1 MKKFRL
7 GLLFVLSLMLI
18 VFPLTACGG
27 GDEPPVQYTVSFG
40 VNNASYGSITCTANG
55 LALNSGDKVD
65 ENTEITFTATE
76 NTGYTFDGY
85 FSGTENKCTEKEYTV
100 TITSDIDITA
110 KFSVQSYALNFSATT
125 GGTVDC
131 EDFASGDTV
140 AYNTT
145 VILNATANTGYDFWG
160 YYVKGELVE
169 DENVY
174 TFQMPAS
181 AIAVEAKFVAQ
192 QYDLTYF
199 VNNTTMGDISCDI
212 ESGDKVAFNSSF
224 SITAIEYTGYDFVG
238 WYVDN
243 TPISNSAT
251 LVYDVDSVGDIELEA
266 VFIPEQHFFKYQVND
281 ATMGSI
287 TSNTTN
293 ETNVDYGTQIS
304 LTATANSGYK
314 FVGWFING
322 LIQEESVN
330 FIYTMTENS
339 VVIEARFDLDEFALT
354 YSANN
359 WVMGDIACDI
369 ESGER
374 VEYLSS
380 ITLTAIENTGYDFVE
395 WLVGGESKGS
405 NPTYTFQMPAS
416 AVEIQAVFVPEKRTV
431 TFFDGRDELKEQEVD
446 FGTKIN
452 FEPTKLNYNFEG
464 WYLESTLT
472 TKFNVNNAITENL
485 KLYAKWTAVPQS
497 ERQYEVNFVDHEGN
511 PLNGWGTQ
519 LVQSGKYIKQIPN
532 VPERVGYKFNNVW
545 MRYDTAQGKY
555 VNINNINT
563 FQITQDVTI
572 TPKYDIITYT
582 VKLYINDVP
591 YTSKTVEYGSK
602 LAKPQTPP
610 NSDATKVFDKWVY
623 KDDTSMTFDFENT
636 VITSDLE
643 LKVAWKTVYTETFTV
658 KFYNGSATL
667 DTQKIEKG
675 SKATEPT
682 PPEVANQTFAGW
694 YLETTFENEFDFATS
709 ITSNLDVYAKYVP
722 KTYTVKFVDHDGKVI
737 ESQTI
742 SHGQSATFPE
752 QNPTRENYTFS
763 GWSVSDLSNITSDLE
778 VKAQY
783 QINVFSVNFI
793 GFGETEIDEQ
803 TIEYDGF
810 ATIPQVPEI
819 EGYSFEGWYLDQ
831 EYEMKFIFSTHIT
844 SNLTVYAKYV
854 QNVTEKYKVIFLDA
868 LGEILSEQSVLHG
881 NSAIVPA
888 SPSKVGNDFAGW
900 IVEFADDGNDYTNA
914 VKDYTNVQA
923 PLIVTPDFTKKAYTV
938 RFFDKDGNQLGA
950 NVSVLYEEL
959 VKVEDIPYNL
969 IPEIPDMIASWDK
982 DVETFIIT
990 KDTDFTVKYT
1000 YEPCMVTFIIDGEE
1014 PFTQVVDKGFY
1025 ANIPNTPIKNYS
1037 IFDGWYLSGSD
1048 TEFNFSTETITED
1061 ITLYARFK
1069 RTSYVISFIGYD
1081 GNPYKNVQ
1089 IVKAGGKAIEPA
1101 PYEDETLND
1110 YVWCLEN
1117 ETEEFDFINS
1127 TINEDIVLY
1136 AKLVNNSN

>member
-1 MKKFRL
+1 MKKIKL
-7 GLLFVLSLMLI
+7 CLLCLFSLTLMAFSLS
-18 VFPLTACGG
+18 ACGG
-27 GDEPPVQYTVSFG
+27 DGTNNDGGDSTPPEPTKYSVVYSAS
-40 VNNASYGSITCTANG
+40 NSSYGAISCKTQSGTTI
-55 LALNSGDKVD
+55 NSGDELE
-65 ENTEITFTATE
+65 ENTVIVFTAVE
-76 NTGYTFDGY
+76 NTGYVFEGY
-85 FSGTENKCTEKEYTV
+85 FLGAENKSAEKEYTL
-100 TITSDIDITA
+100 TLTSDVNVTGKFKA
-110 KFSVQSYALNFSATT
+110 KSFAFNYSASN
-125 GGTVDC
+125 GG
-131 EDFASGDTV
+131 
-140 AYNTT
+140 
-145 VILNATANTGYDFWG
+145 
-160 YYVKGELVE
+160 
-169 DENVY
+169 
-174 TFQMPAS
+174 Q
-181 AIAVEAKFVAQ
+181 
-192 QYDLTYF
+192 
-199 VNNTTMGDISCDI
+199 ISCDVT
-212 ESGDKVAFNSSF
+212 SGDQVNYATEVAL
-224 SITAIEYTGYDFVG
+224 TAVENVGYDFVG
-238 WYVDN
+238 WFIGNSLV
-243 TPISNSAT
+243 SESAT
-251 LVYDVDSVGDIELEA
+251 YNYTIGLDDVSILAKFVPEKHALSFSV
-266 VFIPEQHFFKYQVND
+266 NN
-281 ATMGSI
+281 ATMGNI
-287 TSNTTN
+287 NCEQFTSGSQ
-293 ETNVDYGTQIS
+293 VDFGTEVT
-304 LTATANSGYK
+304 LTASANPGYEFEGWYLSGTKISSENQIVIEMPEYSHSLVAQFQKAKFALNFSVNDSDMGEISSDINSGE
-314 FVGWFING
+314 
-322 LIQEESVN
+322 L
-330 FIYTMTENS
+330 
-339 VVIEARFDLDEFALT
+339 
-354 YSANN
+354 
-359 WVMGDIACDI
+359 
-369 ESGER
+369 
-374 VEYLSS
+374 VEYLDSVE
-380 ITLTAIENTGYDFVE
+380 LTAQEKTGYDFVE

-405 NPTYTFQMPAS
+405 NPTYTFQMPAG
-416 AVEIQAVFVPEKRTV
+416 AVEIQAVFAPEKRTV
-431 TFFDGRDELKEQEVD
+431 TFYDGRDELKEQEVD

-582 VKLYINDVP
+582 VKLYTNDVS

-602 LAKPQTPP
+602 LAKPQTPT

-636 VITSDLE
+636 VITSDLQ
-643 LKVAWKTVYTETFTV
+643 LKVAWKTVYTETVTV
-658 KFYNGSATL
+658 KFYNGNTTL

-682 PPEVANQTFAGW
+682 PPEVANKTFAGW
-694 YLETTFENEFDFATS
+694 YLEPTFENEFDFATS

-722 KTYTVKFVDHDGKVI
+722 KTYTVKFVDYDGREI

-742 SHGQSATFPE
+742 SHEQSATFPE

-783 QINVFSVNFI
+783 QINTFSVNFI

-803 TIEYDGF
+803 TIEHGKF

-819 EGYSFEGWYLDQ
+819 EGYNFEGWYLDQ
-831 EYEMKFIFSTHIT
+831 EFEEKFSFSTSIT
-844 SNLTVYAKYV
+844 SNLNVYAKYV

-888 SPSKVGNDFAGW
+888 SPSKVGHDFAGW
-900 IVEFADDGNDYTNA
+900 IVEFADDGNDYNNA

-1000 YEPCMVTFIIDGEE
+1000 YEPCRVTFIIDGEE
-1014 PFTQVVDKGFY
+1014 LFTQVVDKGFY

-1061 ITLYARFK
+1061 ITLYARFE

-1081 GNPYKNVQ
+1081 GNPYGYGQ
-1089 IVKAGGKAIEPA
+1089 IVKAGNKAIEPA